1 VRLPGLARGMGW
13 KLGADLVARVLQYVL
28 LWAAAR
34 SLGQADFGDFTFALS
49 IGYML
54 AQVADFGLQLF
65 VQRELAR
72 LAIPGALRRPY
83 FTDEAAAARLVGGGL
98 VIKAVL
104 SVAAML
110 LMALLVLVEPVGNKA
125 PLLLIGFSM
134 VLMTGLDY
142 LSYCFR
148 ALRRLEYEATA
159 IVVARCTNLLLG
171 LGLLYLGAEVW
182 GLAVAGNLAML
193 AALAFSYNRLL
204 RYVRPDWRPDWTYW
218 RRVSMQP
225 TALGIGMVFSIISF
239 RVDNLLIPP
248 LISREALGVYNV
260 AYKLY
265 EPSLIIPSVVLAA
278 TFPLLSQ
285 AAKPTHGAG
294 GLRDL
299 LGQTSL
305 LLFGLGFAATL
316 ALALFAAPVISLLYG
331 EQYAASAPLLQ
342 VLAFGCL
349 PMYLNYGLTHALIA
363 MDKPHLYA
371 AFTLLTLAVNVI
383 LNLALLPNIG
393 TMGAAWATVATEAS
407 LLALCAA
414 AVLRQVARMPSP
426 AIAEGPL

>member
-1 VRLPGLARGMGW
+1 MGW
-13 KLGADLVARVLQYVL
+13 KLGADVVARVLQYVL

-72 LAIPGALRRPY
+72 LAIPGARARPF

-98 VIKAVL
+98 AIKAGL
-104 SVAAML
+104 SVVAML
-110 LMALLVLVEPVGNKA
+110 LMALLVLVEPVGNKG

-248 LISREALGVYNV
+248 LVSREALGVYNV

-278 TFPLLSQ
+278 TFPMLSQ
-285 AAKPTHGAG
+285 AAKPAPNQAG

-305 LLFGLGFAATL
+305 LLFGLGLVATL
-316 ALALFAAPVISLLYG
+316 AIALFAVPVISLLYG

-349 PMYLNYGLTHALIA
+349 PMYLNYGLTHTLIA

-371 AFTLLTLAVNVI
+371 VFTLLTLAVNVI
-383 LNLALLPNIG
+383 MNLALLPNIG
-393 TMGAAWATVATEAS
+393 MAGAAWATVVTEAS

-426 AIAEGPL
+426 AVAEGPL

>member
-1 VRLPGLARGMGW
+1 MGW

-72 LAIPGALRRPY
+72 LAIPGALARPY

-110 LMALLVLVEPVGNKA
+110 LMALLVFVEPVGNKG
-125 PLLLIGFSM
+125 PLMLIGFSM

-171 LGLLYLGAEVW
+171 LGLLYMGAEVW

-193 AALAFSYNRLL
+193 AAMAFSYNRLL

-218 RRVSMQP
+218 RRVGMQP

-248 LISREALGVYNV
+248 MVSREALGVYNV

-265 EPSLIIPSVVLAA
+265 EPSLILPSVVLAA

-285 AAKPTHGAG
+285 AAKPASDQTG

-305 LLFGLGFAATL
+305 VLLGLGFAATL
-316 ALALFAAPVISLLYG
+316 ALALFAVPVISVLYG

-349 PMYLNYGLTHALIA
+349 PMYLNYGLTHTLIA

-371 AFTLLTLAVNVI
+371 AFTLLTLFVNVA
-383 LNLALLPNIG
+383 LNLVLLPNIG
-393 TMGAAWATVATEAS
+393 TVGAAWATVATEAS

-414 AVLRQVARMPSP
+414 AVLRQVAHLPSP
-426 AIAEGPL
+426 AVAEGPL